1 MRFVCPECGSKSCVE
16 AAERVIEAAPTLYA
30 KCPSCKDLVLD
41 KTEEINL
48 RSIRFDSSRCE
59 GCGKRPL
66 DVVMAHILASS
77 VQNKKRPGLTLRQV
91 GTPLLSPSVPIYA
104 RPQIGY
110 KNLLLLTDQPIIA
123 AASGRILRDVP
134 EVKGVICG
142 NAAEPFGLAYKEAT
156 AQTCR
161 TVAGCDMRA
170 DLVTSAY
177 GQLLIYKSQSKIHI
191 EHDHS
196 RKIAKL
202 SVLPIA
208 DHFVLDAL
216 AGPGTLGL
224 TCVLMG
230 AKRVT
235 LNDAWLPAVENA
247 YLNLRVN
254 RSTLGIQSISR
265 ASEPAKAGAAKAS
278 GSSSYLFATAKTHRA
293 FIKLYH
299 GAFEE
304 FDIEGS
310 GTHVIL
316 VDPFPGTEAYFEALI
331 ENIHRKYPRIHVI
344 CF

>member
-1 MRFVCPECGSKSCVE
+1 MRFVCPECGNRSCVQ
-16 AAERVIEAAPTLYA
+16 AAERVIKAAPTLYA
-30 KCPSCKDLVLD
+30 KCPSCNDLILD
-41 KTEEINL
+41 KAEEIDL
-48 RSIRFDSSRCE
+48 TSIRFDSSRCE

-77 VQNKKRPGLTLRQV
+77 VQNKKCPELALRQV

-123 AASGRILRDVP
+123 AASDRILRDVQ
-134 EVKGVICG
+134 EVKGVIYG
-142 NAAEPFGLAYKEAT
+142 NAAEPFGLAYKEA
-156 AQTCR
+156 AARTCR
-161 TVAGCDMRA
+161 TLAGCDMRA

-208 DHFVLDAL
+208 DHAIFDAL

-230 AKRVT
+230 AKKVT
-235 LNDAWLPAVENA
+235 LNDAWFPAVENA
-247 YLNLRVN
+247 YLNLHVN
-254 RSTLGIQSISR
+254 RRVLGIQSISR
-265 ASEPAKAGAAKAS
+265 VSRATKARAATVS
-278 GSSSYLFATAKTHRA
+278 GGSSYLFATAKTHRA
-293 FIKLYH
+293 YIELYH

-304 FDIEGS
+304 FDIEAS

-316 VDPFPGTEAYFEALI
+316 VDPFPGTEAHFEALI
-331 ENIHRKYPRIHVI
+331 EDIHRKYPRIHVI
-344 CF
+344 CV